1 MKDNI
6 SNDGIKY
13 IRRRLAPKIR
23 EIIGKFPAVI
33 VTGAR
38 QVGKSTMLQNEF
50 REFTY
55 LTMDDYDIL
64 ERARLDPQSLW
75 REKDHIII
83 DEAQKVPGL
92 FNAVKLTI
100 DSFPKKKRFILSGS
114 SNLLLMEKIT
124 ESLAGR
130 AIYFDLLPM
139 TYGETMG
146 NLLPENFRRLW
157 DSKHIEPEQTVREIS
172 PLPLMLKGFMPS
184 LLGMRDH
191 GDVLLWLEGY
201 VRTYLERDL
210 RELSQVE
217 SLVDFRKV
225 MQTLALRTG
234 NILNQADVA
243 KDSGISHPTTHRYI
257 KLLEISNIIQRVPGF
272 FSSRGKRIVKSPKVY
287 FVDPALSIFLSGYL
301 DEESAVRSRELGGYF
316 ETMVFLHVR
325 ELCEM
330 MKPRAAIHYWRI
342 TTGKEVDFVLEH
354 GRKLLALEAKMTGN
368 PTVHDIKNLL
378 LFIDEHPE
386 TVRGVLVHSGNAIKW
401 LHSKVIAVPWWWLD
415 M

>member
-6 SNDGIKY
+6 SYFETKY
-13 IRRRLAPKIR
+13 IKRRLTFRIR
-23 EIIGKFPAVI
+23 EIIDKFPAII

-38 QVGKSTMLQNEF
+38 QVGKSTMLQNDFQEF
-50 REFTY
+50 AY
-55 LTMDDYDIL
+55 LTMDDYDII

-75 REKDHIII
+75 REKDYIII
-83 DEAQKVPGL
+83 DEAQKAPSL
-92 FNAVKLTI
+92 FHAVKLTI

-139 TYGETMG
+139 TYGEIMG
-146 NLLPENFRRLW
+146 NLMPENFYRLW
-157 DSKHIEPEQTVREIS
+157 DSKYFVPEQTFKDVS
-172 PLPLMLKGFMPS
+172 HLPLMMRGFMPS
-184 LLGMRDH
+184 LIGMKNHD
-191 GDVLLWLEGY
+191 DVLLWLEGY

-217 SLVDFRKV
+217 SLIDFRKV

-272 FSSRGKRIVKSPKVY
+272 FSSHSKRIVKSPKVY
-287 FVDPALSIFLSGYL
+287 FVDPALSIFLSGYI
-301 DEESAVRSRELGGYF
+301 DEESIANSRELGSYF

-325 ELCEM
+325 GLCEM
-330 MKPRAAIHYWRI
+330 MKPRASISYWRT
-342 TTGKEVDFVLEH
+342 TTGKEVDFILEH
-354 GRKLLALEAKMTGN
+354 GKKLLALEIKITRN

-378 LFIDEHPE
+378 FFIDEHPE
-386 TVRGVLVHSGNAIKW
+386 TVRGVLIHSGNAIKW
-401 LHSKVIAVPWWWLD
+401 LHSKVVAVPWWWLD
-415 M
+415 L